1 MTRFSH
7 LTSRNL
13 LIAIAMV
20 MSTFTSVAAS
30 DNTDV
35 IAVVH
40 RWTDAFSRR
49 SFNTDIAP
57 CAEDAVVIDDLPPHV
72 WQGPGSCSKWFKA
85 FEAWASKAG
94 VTNAVITLGDI
105 RHLDFAGG
113 FAYLVAPVTLSYTKA
128 GNPVNFLGMITMTLR
143 KRESGW
149 RISGVAWADQ

>member
-1 MTRFSH
+1 MRVGEKAV
-7 LTSRNL
+7 RNL

-20 MSTFTSVAAS
+20 ISTSTPAAAA

-72 WQGPGSCSKWFKA
+72 WQGLGACSKWFKA
-85 FEAWASKAG
+85 FEAWASKAR
-94 VTNAVITLGDI
+94 VTNAVITLGEI
-105 RHLDFAGG
+105 RHLDLAGG
-113 FAYLVAPVTLSYTKA
+113 FAYLVAPVTLTYIKA
-128 GNPVNFLGMITMTLR
+128 GKPVNFLGMITITLR

>member
-1 MTRFSH
+1 MH
-7 LTSRNL
+7 VGGNAVRNL

-20 MSTFTSVAAS
+20 ISTSTPAAAA

-72 WQGPGSCSKWFKA
+72 WQGPGACSKWFKA
-85 FEAWASKAG
+85 FEAWASKAR
-94 VTNAVITLGDI
+94 VTNAVITMGEI
-105 RHLDFAGG
+105 RHLDLDGG
-113 FAYLVAPVTLSYTKA
+113 FAYLVAPVTLTYMKA
-128 GNPVNFLGMITMTLR
+128 GNPANLLGMITITLR

-149 RISGVAWADQ
+149 RLSGVAWADQ

>member
-1 MTRFSH
+1 MGVEENAV
-7 LTSRNL
+7 RNL
-13 LIAIAMV
+13 LIAIAMAMV
-20 MSTFTSVAAS
+20 TFTPVAAS
-30 DNTDV
+30 DNTEV

-49 SFNTDIAP
+49 SFNTDISP

-72 WQGPGSCSKWFKA
+72 WQGPGACSDWFKA

-94 VTNAVITLGDI
+94 VTNAVITLGEI
-105 RHLDFAGG
+105 RHLDFDGG
-113 FAYLVAPVTLSYTKA
+113 FAYLVAPVTLSYIKA
-128 GNPVNFLGMITMTLR
+128 GKPVNFLGMITMTLR